1 MIDPNYV
8 KLFKI
13 SQLTI
18 EYLMVRFEFIY
29 GIFFYKINFLIL
41 NYQNQTKKKHSQTY
55 LTDVIGTVET
65 QLESTHLVRST
76 LFNKTN
82 TKINYFSRMFTFIFV
97 KDADKYKKLT
107 EKIQK
112 ELVETKKENKKRKKM
127 IETQQTLLNA
137 NTSNYH
143 QVSFLFR

>member
-1 MIDPNYV
+1 M
-8 KLFKI
+8 
-13 SQLTI
+13 
-18 EYLMVRFEFIY
+18 
-29 GIFFYKINFLIL
+29 
-41 NYQNQTKKKHSQTY
+41 
-55 LTDVIGTVET
+55 TDVIGTVET
-65 QLESTHLVRST
+65 QLESTYLVRST